1 MNRENELNY
10 FRTKILPKYVTK
22 PVKQKQE
29 EYLEELRENRKE
41 REEYLNE
48 LSERYIE
55 CMFFEN
61 FSINLQR

>member
-1 MNRENELNY
+1 M
-10 FRTKILPKYVTK
+10 
-22 PVKQKQE
+22 
-29 EYLEELRENRKE
+29 EELREKRKE

-61 FSINLQR
+61 FSINHIPCFRIFFVGLI

>member
-29 EYLEELRENRKE
+29 EYLEELIATRNYALKKLKE
-41 REEYLNE
+41 INTRISE
-48 LSERYIE
+48 LKI
-55 CMFFEN
+55 
-61 FSINLQR
+61 ILAKA

>member
-29 EYLEELRENRKE
+29 EYLQELIATRNYALKKLKE
-41 REEYLNE
+41 INTRIAE
-48 LSERYIE
+48 LKIILARA
-55 CMFFEN
+55 
-61 FSINLQR
+61 